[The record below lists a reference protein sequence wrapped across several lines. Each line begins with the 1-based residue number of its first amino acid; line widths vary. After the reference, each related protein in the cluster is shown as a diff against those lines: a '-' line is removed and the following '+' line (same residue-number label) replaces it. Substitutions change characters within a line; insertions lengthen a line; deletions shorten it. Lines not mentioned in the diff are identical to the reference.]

1 MTVLEEETRRI
12 FRQQLG
18 LNKQYQWGRK
28 GGGVKKRQIFQRQE
42 DGVGEVWK
50 TKGMGFQKK
59 RLVTHVGQNR
69 GGLMEFLRRNH
80 EGECLN

>member
-28 GGGVKKRQIFQRQE
+28 GGGVKKRQTNLSE
-42 DGVGEVWK
+42 TGGW
-50 TKGMGFQKK
+50 
-59 RLVTHVGQNR
+59 
-69 GGLMEFLRRNH
+69 GGLSLENQMHGFSKEKTGHPCWPKQRRPH
-80 EGECLN
+80 GIPQKEP